1 MCLILDIEL
10 TDSEDELPTPA
21 KRLKNRESKEETERR
36 HRERL
41 DVQKAAISAA
51 S

>member
-21 KRLKNRESKEETERR
+21 KRLKKREAERR